1 LAFLLDN
8 HGEDAVDSKE
18 RIRQKDLGTHNKEVF
33 IQNFEESD
41 YEILLVVI
49 FDKTQAR
56 RKGFVVIEFF
66 PKGLQC
72 DVELIDMTS
81 SLSGVLIV
89 KQI

>member
-1 LAFLLDN
+1 MDN

-18 RIRQKDLGTHNKEVF
+18 MIRQKDLGTHNKEVF
-33 IQNFEESD
+33 VQNFEESD

-56 RKGFVVIEFF
+56 RKGFLVIEFF

-72 DVELIDMTS
+72 GVELIDMTS
-81 SLSGVLIV
+81 SLSGGS
-89 KQI
+89 